1 LGKYYIGLFASINNL
16 LDIVYR
22 TGGFEQRRNA
32 NYRELRDDM
41 ALETP
46 VFGSNYW
53 YGRGTTYFL
62 NLNLSF

>member
-1 LGKYYIGLFASINNL
+1 V
-16 LDIVYR
+16 LDEVYK

-41 ALETP
+41 ALDIP
-46 VFGSNYW
+46 VFESNYW